1 MTSKNISLNN
11 IPSGMSVTVKDITS
25 QSDIR
30 RRLLDMGFT
39 QRAHIMT
46 LYKSPFGDPTAY
58 LVRGAVVALRE
69 EDSSNISVLE
79 EKQSQPDHN
88 RVLVC

>member
-1 MTSKNISLNN
+1 MTSKSISLNN
-11 IPSGMSVTVKDITS
+11 IPSGMSVTVEDITS
-25 QSDIR
+25 KSDIR

-39 QRAHIMT
+39 HGAHIMT

-69 EDSSNISVLE
+69 EDSCNISVLN
-79 EKQSQPDHN
+79 EKQSQPNHN
-88 RVLVC
+88 KVLVC

>member
-30 RRLLDMGFT
+30 
-39 QRAHIMT
+39 
-46 LYKSPFGDPTAY
+46 
-58 LVRGAVVALRE
+58 
-69 EDSSNISVLE
+69 LE
-79 EKQSQPDHN
+79 
-88 RVLVC
+88 